1 MPRSPKEKKEKTV
14 KKFPVKKLPRILKKK
29 YTEKKLGRKL
39 LKKIYIPADKKLIL
53 NLFSEKE
60 TTPKGKEFLIVPAD
74 KTFTKAELNHLK
86 KIVKEVKKQKGRIR
100 ILPLAITAG
109 FIFAVFTALTLTKN
123 IIAKKVIVSTVQSI
137 AKARCDIKSVNI
149 KFIESTFDI
158 RGFEVADKDEPMRNI
173 FSFSSLTVDFDMLQ
187 LLKSKFVANELSVEG
202 IEIHSDR
209 TYDGTLP
216 PKALKKIKKNEDKA
230 KKEPSPLM
238 LELQSKSKNSIDIV
252 KNSLTGTFEQFNPET
267 MFKNYYASLKTPE
280 VAARIQAEVPTLI
293 TRYSAKPAE
302 LEEKI
307 KRGTE
312 VVNSVIN
319 IDYNSLLNNPV
330 KLKEA
335 VEALTDAYN
344 YTIQIKNDSESLMKE
359 INSDVK
365 MTSNLA
371 TDIQKAFKNDT
382 SFVQNEIGKIKSL
395 SVDDGMKFISGTF
408 DSILCELLGKYY
420 PYVDQAKGYLAKMN
434 NNKKEKK
441 AKEKKNKISR
451 AAGRNVYYRKDTVPT
466 FWIKKVSTSGQGFY
480 GKLLDV
486 SNDMDKTGKP
496 VTGEVGLSLFGL
508 EHNASVIVDTRTKST
523 APLVTVD
530 YNCNNVPVSFPLSYF
545 DNTPGVPGI
554 ESSKALLDFVVEVF
568 ENDGFSLSGSG
579 NFRDVKMVT
588 TPFEPAFISDIYV
601 SILSKINDFSLKV
614 KSGYTVSKGL
624 DLQIISDIDKVFGAA
639 LEKEVRN
646 QIEILK
652 VQVQTEVMNKIN
664 EYTNNAFGELK
675 TFEDLQKEINKYIN
689 MANDLPKQIEAKQK
703 EVENMMKK
711 GITNEINKATEQA
724 KERTQNE
731 LKNQLKK
738 LF

>member
-1 MPRSPKEKKEKTV
+1 MPRSPKEKKEKNV
-14 KKFPVKKLPRILKKK
+14 KKFPLKKLPRSLKKK
-29 YTEKKLGRKL
+29 YTEKKLNKKF
-39 LKKIYIPADKKLIL
+39 LKKIYIPADKKIIL

-60 TTPKGKEFLIVPAD
+60 TTAKGKELLFVPAD
-74 KTFTKAELNHLK
+74 KTFTKAEIKHLK
-86 KIVKEVKKQKGRIR
+86 KIIKEIKNQKGRIR
-100 ILPLAITAG
+100 LLPLAVTAG
-109 FIFAVFTALTLTKN
+109 FIFAVLTGITLTKN
-123 IIAKKVIVSTVQSI
+123 IIAKKVIVSAVQSV

-149 KFIESTFDI
+149 KFIDSTFDI
-158 RGFEVADKDEPMRNI
+158 RGFEVADKDKPMRNV
-173 FSFSSLTVDFDMLQ
+173 FSFDSLTVDFDMLQ

-202 IEIHSDR
+202 IKIHSER

-216 PKALKKIKKNEDKA
+216 PKALKKINKNEEKA
-230 KKEPSPLM
+230 QKEPSPLM
-238 LELQSKSKNSIDIV
+238 LELQNKSKNSIDIV
-252 KNSLTGTFEQFNPET
+252 KNSLTGTFDQFNPET

-280 VAARIQAEVPTLI
+280 VAARVQAEVPALI

-302 LEEKI
+302 FEAKV
-307 KRGTE
+307 KKGTE

-319 IDYNSLLNNPV
+319 IDYNALANNPV

-335 VEALTDAYN
+335 LEALTEAYN
-344 YTIQIKNDSESLMKE
+344 YTVQIKNESDSLMKE
-359 INSDVK
+359 INADFK
-365 MTSNLA
+365 MTSGLA

-395 SVDDGMKFISGTF
+395 TLDDGMNFISGTF

-420 PYVDQAKGYLAKMN
+420 PYVDQAKGYLDKIN
-434 NNKKEKK
+434 SNKKEKK

-451 AAGRNVYYRKDTVPT
+451 AAGRNVYYRKDTVPS
-466 FWIKKVSTSGQGFY
+466 FWIKKVSTSGEGFY

-486 SNDMDKTGKP
+486 SSDMDKTGKP
-496 VTGEVGLSLFGL
+496 VTGEVGVSLFGL
-508 EHNASVIVDTRTKST
+508 EHNANVVVDTRSKST

-554 ESSKALLDFVVEVF
+554 ESSKALLDFVLEIF

-579 NFRDVKMVT
+579 NFREVNMVT

-601 SILSKINDFSLKV
+601 SILSNIKDFSLKL
-614 KSGYTVSKGL
+614 KSGYTVSNGL
-624 DLQIISDIDKVFGAA
+624 DLQIISDIDKVFGTA

-646 QIEILK
+646 QIDILK

-711 GITNEINKATEQA
+711 GVENEINKYTDQA

-731 LKNQLKK
+731 LKNQFKK